1 MQAAR
6 LAASGLLTQGQA
18 KKLERDL
25 EITQRRQDKSALDQY
40 YHVDNDETGMVM
52 YRGFDA
58 STIRYDSTERVWTLR
73 IASHT
78 NTFGVCKSAFS
89 TMVLGNHDW
98 EITNDYGCS
107 RGTEKKRLTFSSCSD
122 DEYTCNDGQ
131 CVDMVGRCDGKVGC
145 EDRSDELDCMLVE
158 DNSVYQ
164 KSLTPPPDANRTKI
178 DVKMSIEIVAL
189 GEINEIKSFVEFQ
202 YMLYLTWYESR
213 INFQNLIDGGLN
225 KLTREEMDILWVPK
239 LIFHNTNLR
248 LETLL
253 DEKAYLSVARIGNY
267 TAQKNRRTFDGS
279 ENPLTVSRFYKT
291 SFICNFDMAWY
302 PFDTQKCSMVFVV
315 ESTAEAFVD
324 ISIGDLNYSGPKE
337 LTQYFIKKEVFYSKE
352 QGGIET
358 TVVDIF
364 LGRRLLSII
373 LTVFVPTIILNLVGH
388 ASNYFKEFF
397 FEAIISVNVTA
408 MLVLTTMF
416 INVSNNRPKTAYI
429 KMIDIW
435 LLFNLI
441 KPFNDILV
449 HTYMDY
455 LKNDDE
461 REINH
466 HGTARPVDDQLG
478 PSDNIVKVAPVENLK
493 SR

>member
-1 MQAAR
+1 
-6 LAASGLLTQGQA
+6 
-18 KKLERDL
+18 
-25 EITQRRQDKSALDQY
+25 
-40 YHVDNDETGMVM
+40 
-52 YRGFDA
+52 
-58 STIRYDSTERVWTLR
+58 
-73 IASHT
+73 
-78 NTFGVCKSAFS
+78 
-89 TMVLGNHDW
+89 
-98 EITNDYGCS
+98 
-107 RGTEKKRLTFSSCSD
+107 
-122 DEYTCNDGQ
+122 
-131 CVDMVGRCDGKVGC
+131 
-145 EDRSDELDCMLVE
+145 
-158 DNSVYQ
+158 
-164 KSLTPPPDANRTKI
+164 
-178 DVKMSIEIVAL
+178 
-189 GEINEIKSFVEFQ
+189 
-202 YMLYLTWYESR
+202 MLYLTWYESR

-279 ENPLTVSRFYKT
+279 KNPLTVSRFYKT

-408 MLVLTTMF
+408 MLVLT
-416 INVSNNRPKTAYI
+416 II
-429 KMIDIW
+429 
-435 LLFNLI
+435 
-441 KPFNDILV
+441 
-449 HTYMDY
+449 
-455 LKNDDE
+455 
-461 REINH
+461 
-466 HGTARPVDDQLG
+466 
-478 PSDNIVKVAPVENLK
+478 
-493 SR
+493 